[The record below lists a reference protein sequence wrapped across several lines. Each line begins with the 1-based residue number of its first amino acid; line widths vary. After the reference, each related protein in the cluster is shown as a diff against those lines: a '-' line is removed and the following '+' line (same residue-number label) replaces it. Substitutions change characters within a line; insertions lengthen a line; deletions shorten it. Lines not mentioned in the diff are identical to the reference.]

1 MPTETFFNL
10 SKEKQERILKAAE
23 QEFSRVGLN
32 EASIARVI
40 KEADISRGSFY
51 QYFDDK
57 EDLYYY
63 YFQTLKTNG
72 HRYLIQAIEENQGD
86 LFDGVE
92 DYFSRLL
99 PEVFE
104 GENQAF
110 FRHLFMNMDAHGFQR
125 VIPYLEKKVNKQ
137 EKDREKT
144 IKKNQARLIQVVNQ
158 SNLKIAN
165 DEELLLL
172 FKMLMHVLFST
183 IAEGYRQQQQ
193 SSVSCLE
200 SITQTFSIK
209 LQWLKNGARKEI
221 KYD

>member
-10 SKEKQERILKAAE
+10 AKEKQERILKAAE
-23 QEFSRVGLN
+23 REFSRVGLK

-51 QYFDDK
+51 QYFEDK

-72 HRYLIQAIEENQGD
+72 HRFLMQAIEENQGD
-86 LFDGVE
+86 LFAGVE
-92 DYFSRLL
+92 EYFMRLL

-125 VIPYLEKKVNKQ
+125 VIPYLEKKQNRQLEDHAKAMKQ
-137 EKDREKT
+137 
-144 IKKNQARLIQVVNQ
+144 NQAHLIQVVNR
-158 SNLKIAN
+158 SNLAVAN
-165 DEELLLL
+165 EEELLLL

-183 IAEGYRQQQQ
+183 IAEGYREQNKQIDTT
-193 SSVSCLE
+193 LE
-200 SITQTFSIK
+200 RITQRFLTK
-209 LQWLKNGARKEI
+209 LQWLKAGARKDES
-221 KYD
+221 DD